1 MTDKTQE
8 IRDAIDEIESKY
20 FAAARQC
27 TSAQKEFLDYVRK
40 LESTGDE
47 EEDERLVDFVNDTRY
62 NIGLTEVYKSF
73 SLERASEFEAWE
85 PSTC

>member
-8 IRDAIDEIESKY
+8 IRDALDEIQSKY
-20 FAAARQC
+20 FTGTRISSA
-27 TSAQKEFLDYVRK
+27 AQKEFMDYVRK
-40 LESTGDE
+40 LESTGDDEQDEILE
-47 EEDERLVDFVNDTRY
+47 EIVNDVRY
-62 NIGLTEVYKSF
+62 DIGLTEVYKSF

>member
-20 FAAARQC
+20 FAASNAATR
-27 TSAQKEFLDYVRK
+27 AQKEFLDYVRK
-40 LESTGDE
+40 LESTGDD
-47 EEDERLVDFVNDTRY
+47 EEDDRLVDFVNDIRY
-62 NIGLTEVYKSF
+62 NIGLTEVYNSF
-73 SLERASEFEAWE
+73 SLERASEFDAWE